1 MEKNENLSRQKK
13 SITTTGMLFGIL
25 MIVVYCGMAYL
36 MIFSSIFNQNLPEY
50 FRYIAGVLLF
60 LYGIFRAY
68 RLVRS
73 F

>member
-13 SITTTGMLFGIL
+13 TIKTTGMLFGIL

>member
-1 MEKNENLSRQKK
+1 MKKNENLSQQKK
-13 SITTTGMLFGIL
+13 PITTTGILFGIL

>member
-13 SITTTGMLFGIL
+13 PITTTGMLFGIL
-25 MIVVYCGMAYL
+25 MIIVYCGMAYL

>member
-1 MEKNENLSRQKK
+1 MEKNENVFQEKK
-13 SITTTGMLFGIL
+13 PITTTGVLFGIL

>member
-13 SITTTGMLFGIL
+13 TITTTGMLFGIL

>member
-13 SITTTGMLFGIL
+13 TITTTGMLFGIL

-68 RLVRS
+68 RLIRS